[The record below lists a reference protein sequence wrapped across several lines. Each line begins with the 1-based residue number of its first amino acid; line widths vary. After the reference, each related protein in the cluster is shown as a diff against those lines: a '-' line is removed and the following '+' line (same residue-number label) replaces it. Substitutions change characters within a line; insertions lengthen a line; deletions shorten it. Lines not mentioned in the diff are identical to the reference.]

1 MAMRLIK
8 QLCLKV
14 ETRGEDA
21 KVDYRRGDLSTLGVA
36 IWVRIRLFDS
46 IRNEL
51 NGFGFEKIDSFN
63 K

>member
-1 MAMRLIK
+1 MLTLLQILYQPSTSKELIN
-8 QLCLKV
+8 
-14 ETRGEDA
+14 
-21 KVDYRRGDLSTLGVA
+21 LGVA